1 MQTLPLIH
9 MVFRMPSGA
18 RDGRQDGEITGPL
31 MFQYLLALLS
41 QAGHGGRN
49 GGPPPIFAEL
59 FGNGVEPGRMGDYVF
74 TQDGASV
81 LIRLTLLP
89 RLTVQL
95 SPSAGPDSF
104 ATHGKH
110 TIPPRSSF

>member
-1 MQTLPLIH
+1 

-41 QAGHGGRN
+41 QAGQGGRN
-49 GGPPPIFAEL
+49 GGPPPMFTEL

-74 TQDGASV
+74 TQDGASR
-81 LIRLTLLP
+81 LIRLTLYP

-95 SPSAGPDSF
+95 SPSAGPDSL
-104 ATHGKH
+104 AANGKH
-110 TIPPRSSF
+110 AIPSCSSF